1 MSTIYDKTD
10 NYSLNLYGDNDPAD
24 LRDGYNGSMRTID
37 DTLEKHLNRIESIES
52 RETHDEE
59 VIKAL
64 IGDNTVD
71 NAATAKAKWDKASI
85 DAIEAT
91 ATANAAASKADGNT
105 QALTALGVETAEKA
119 EKFAHEITSNCN
131 VVLHG
136 IPNDASYSVSDL
148 INAYIKDNP
157 FNGVYFPAG
166 TYHLDKTIDI
176 PKNTT
181 NPFTFYAEPNAKF
194 VATANMTNMFDFG
207 AYSGNGEKTYGATI
221 AGGVYDCAGLCDNC
235 WSFEQDVYGV
245 SVSNMT
251 IKGAKV
257 ASFYAKRAQALDMLF
272 TDIRI
277 NTLKESAE
285 SQYGFYLNGTD
296 CQFVNVYT
304 TYCHTHFKCNGGGM
318 MFDTIHSFNNPSIQN
333 AVCYDLANGVYFGN
347 NIYIDTIA
355 IGVKSKYIDAY
366 FTNVYHF
373 AYTKL
378 DTDTMTFK
386 VSYNARLRCD
396 GLYARFL
403 EDSHAATPLVG
414 VKDDQYTFNF
424 ENVKFSNVDTYGDNC
439 LMPVMP
445 NYGKSSYHSSLFYGV
460 TDSSN
465 GYIPIGVLY
474 EEMSQSISVFT
485 SKSLEPYGEV
495 TIEID
500 NLSNIYVRSMTFSEN
515 SIKYSLNGFLYDKNS
530 CFPIC
535 VSDSKTNKLGLPYRV
550 IYLKNTTTLNKSYK
564 NIIIHPNRT
573 GITFFAKGGIA
584 TEPPIIAV
592 QTTPVIK
599 TITAQ

>member
-10 NYSLNLYGDNDPAD
+10 NYSLNLYGDDDPAD

-52 RETHDEE
+52 HETHNEE
-59 VIKAL
+59 VTKAL
-64 IGDNTVD
+64 LGDNTVD
-71 NAATAKAKWDKASI
+71 AATAAKTKWDKAS
-85 DAIEAT
+85 T
-91 ATANAAASKADGNT
+91 NAANNT
-105 QALTALGVETAEKA
+105 QALTALGAETAEKA
-119 EKFAHEITSNCN
+119 GKFAHEITSNCN

-166 TYHLDKTIDI
+166 TYHLDKTINI

-181 NPFTFYAEPNAKF
+181 EPFTFYAEPNAKF
-194 VATANMTNMFDFG
+194 VATADMTDMFNFG
-207 AYSGNGEKTYGATI
+207 AYSKDGTKVYGSTI
-221 AGGVYDCAGLCDNC
+221 VGGVYDCNNMCDNC
-235 WSFEQDVYGV
+235 WSFDESVYGV
-245 SVSNMT
+245 SVSDMT
-251 IKGAKV
+251 VKGSRT
-257 ASFYAKRAQALDMLF
+257 ASFYAKRTQALDMLF
-272 TDIRI
+272 TNVRI
-277 NTLKESAE
+277 NNLKEPSE
-285 SQYGFYLNGTD
+285 SQYGFYLAGTD
-296 CQFVNVYT
+296 CQFVNIYT
-304 TYCHTHFKCNGGGM
+304 TYCHTHFKCGGGGM
-318 MFDTIHSFNNPSIQN
+318 MFDTIHSFNAPSIKN

-366 FTNVYHF
+366 FTNVYH
-373 AYTKL
+373 YTYAKL
-378 DTDTMTFK
+378 DTDTATFK

-403 EDSHAATPLVG
+403 EDSYAATPLVG
-414 VKDDQYTFNF
+414 VKNDQYTFNF
-424 ENVKFSNVDTYGDNC
+424 EDVKFSNVNTYGDNC

-474 EEMSQSISVFT
+474 EEMTQSISVFT
-485 SKSLEPYGEV
+485 SKSLEPYGDV

-500 NLSNIYVRSMTFSEN
+500 NLSNIYVRNVTLSVD

-535 VSDSKTNKLGLPYRV
+535 ISDSKTNKLGLHYRV
-550 IYLKNTTTLNKSYK
+550 IYLKNTTTLKNSYK
-564 NIIIHPNRT
+564 NITIHPNRT
-573 GITFFAKGGIA
+573 GITLFTQGGVA
-584 TEPPIIAV
+584 TEPPTIAV

-599 TITAQ
+599 TIAAQ

>member
-10 NYSLNLYGDNDPAD
+10 NYGLNLYGDNDPAD

-37 DTLEKHLNRIESIES
+37 DTFEKHLDRIESVES
-52 RETHDEE
+52 RETHAEE
-59 VIKAL
+59 VTKAL
-64 IGDNTVD
+64 LGDNTVD
-71 NAATAKAKWDKASI
+71 AATAAKAKWDKAST

-91 ATANAAASKADGNT
+91 AAANAAAGKADGNT
-105 QALTALGVETAEKA
+105 RALTALGVETVEKA
-119 EKFAHEITSNCN
+119 ERFAHETASNCN

-136 IPNDASYSVSDL
+136 IPNDASYPVSDL

-166 TYHLDKTIDI
+166 TYHLDKTVNI
-176 PKNTT
+176 PESTT
-181 NPFTFYAEPNAKF
+181 EPFTFYAEPNARF
-194 VATANMTNMFDFG
+194 VATADMTDMFDFG
-207 AYSGNGEKTYGATI
+207 AYSKDGGKTYGATI
-221 AGGVYDCAGLCDNC
+221 TGGVYDCAGLCDNC

-251 IKGAKV
+251 VKGAKV
-257 ASFYAKRAQALDMLF
+257 ASFHAKRTQSLDMLF
-272 TDIRI
+272 TNVRV
-277 NTLKESAE
+277 NVLKEDAD
-285 SQYGFYLNGTD
+285 SQYGFYLNGSD

-318 MFDTIHSFNNPSIQN
+318 MFDTIHSFNNPTIQN
-333 AVCYDLANGVYFGN
+333 AVCYDLADGVYFGS

-355 IGVKSKYIDAY
+355 IGVRSRYIDAY
-366 FTNVYHF
+366 FTNVYHY

-378 DTDTMTFK
+378 DTDTMTFR

-403 EDSHAATPLVG
+403 ETSHAATPLVG
-414 VKDDQYTFNF
+414 VKNDQYTFNF

-445 NYGKSSYHSSLFYGV
+445 NYGKSPYHASLFYGV
-460 TDSSN
+460 TDNSG

-474 EEMSQSISVFT
+474 EEMTQSISVFT

-500 NLSNIYVRSMTFSEN
+500 SLSKIYVRSVTLSVDSM
-515 SIKYSLNGFLYDKNS
+515 KYSMSGFLYDKNT
-530 CFPIC
+530 CFPVC
-535 VSDSKTNKLGLPYRV
+535 VSDSKTNRLGLRYRV
-550 IYLKNTTTLNKSYK
+550 IYLKNTTNLSNSYK
-564 NIIIHPNRT
+564 TVTIHPNRT
-573 GITFFAKGGIA
+573 GITFFAEGGIA
-584 TEPPIIAV
+584 TETPTIEA
-592 QTTPVIK
+592 QTIPAIK
-599 TITAQ
+599 TIAAQ